1 METVT
6 SKYPPV
12 GSCTICGE
20 TDTKLC
26 LCLSL
31 WAENPESY
39 RVSSKYAPK
48 EKMGLKN
55 QLDWWYESFCYP
67 MMRYIVQSQTDSPT
81 IEIYLNT
88 HVNRH
93 LTGYPK
99 EFENSFYLPILPEWV
114 EIEDKPLPMLAYLV
128 DFFKDLLD
136 EIESHNGIEKPV
148 RVVHYVQSVI
158 SSVRSIDLALA
169 ASTKMAGD
177 RFRNW
182 EFYDRN
188 YDAPKKIYLP
198 EHPSFGPLIVDQLEE
213 LM

>member
-6 SKYPPV
+6 CKYPPV
-12 GSCTICGE
+12 GSCTRCGE
-20 TDTKLC
+20 TDTMLC

-31 WAENPESY
+31 WAENMSL
-39 RVSSKYAPK
+39 RRDWCAPK
-48 EKMGLKN
+48 KKMGLKN

-81 IEIYLNT
+81 IEIYLQT

-93 LTGYPK
+93 PTGYPK
-99 EFENSFYLPILPEWV
+99 ELENSLFLPILPEWV
-114 EIEDKPLPMLAYLV
+114 ETENKPVHLLEYLTG
-128 DFFKDLLD
+128 FFKDLLN
-136 EIESHNGIEKPV
+136 EIESHDGIEKSV
-148 RVVHYVQSVI
+148 KVVHYVQSVI

-177 RFRNW
+177 RFKNW
-182 EFYDRN
+182 EFYDRHF
-188 YDAPKKIYLP
+188 DGPKKIYLP
-198 EHPSFGPLIVDQLEE
+198 EHPSFGPLIVERLEE